1 MSNGGVEM
9 VITPQDKGNK
19 HQQSLS
25 KIVLSTLGLSVLLA
39 LSACSGGDNKPAD
52 APTTSTSDT
61 ADTTTIATDTPVA
74 ESEAV
79 TAEPVVEAAPTET
92 PAAPADTTE
101 APAVESEVLAADAG
115 VKLYDAQCKVCHEKG
130 LLNAPKHGDKA
141 AWAPRLTQDRE
152 TLYTHSAKGFN
163 KMPAQAVN
171 GASEAQVKAAVDYM
185 IEDVS

>member
-1 MSNGGVEM
+1 M

-19 HQQSLS
+19 HQQSLI
-25 KIVLSTLGLSVLLA
+25 KVVLSTLGLSVLLA
-39 LSACSGGDNKPAD
+39 LSACSGGDNKPTDTPA
-52 APTTSTSDT
+52 STSDT
-61 ADTTTIATDTPVA
+61 ADTATVATETPVA
-74 ESEAV
+74 GSEAV
-79 TAEPVVEAAPTET
+79 IAEPVIEAAPTET
-92 PAAPADTTE
+92 PAAPAATTE
-101 APAVESEVLAADAG
+101 APAVETEVLAADAG

-171 GASEAQVKAAVDYM
+171 GVSEAQVKAAVDYM

>member
-1 MSNGGVEM
+1 M
-9 VITPQDKGNK
+9 VIMPQNKGNK
-19 HQQSLS
+19 HHQSLS
-25 KIVLSTLGLSVLLA
+25 KVILSTLGLSVLLA
-39 LSACSGGDNKPAD
+39 LSACSGDNKPAD
-52 APTTSTSDT
+52 PSTSANDT
-61 ADTTTIATDTPVA
+61 ADTATVATETPVA
-74 ESEAV
+74 DSEVV

-92 PAAPADTTE
+92 PAAPAATTE
-101 APAVESEVLAADAG
+101 APAVEPEVLAADAG

-171 GASEAQVKAAVDYM
+171 GVSEAQVKAAVDYM